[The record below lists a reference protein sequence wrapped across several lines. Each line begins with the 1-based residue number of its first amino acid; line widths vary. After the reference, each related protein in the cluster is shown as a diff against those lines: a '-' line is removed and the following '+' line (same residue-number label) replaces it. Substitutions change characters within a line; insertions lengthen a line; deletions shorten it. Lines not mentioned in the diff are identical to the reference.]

1 MLISRPGHDSADPAT
16 TWAIRVSI
24 AVVFVLIGLD
34 KFLPGPSVSWIVIF
48 NQIGFGQWFRYFTG
62 IIEMVGGVLFL
73 LPFTTTAG
81 AAILAVTMVGA
92 MLTQAVV
99 LKHPGNALVP
109 ALFLGA
115 VFAAY
120 SKLRSSDSD
129 G

>member
-1 MLISRPGHDSADPAT
+1 MRPNDSADPAT
-16 TWAIRVSI
+16 TWAIRVSM
-24 AVVFVLIGLD
+24 AVVFVLTGVD
-34 KFLPGPSVSWIVIF
+34 KFLPGPSKSWIEIF

-73 LPFTTTAG
+73 IPAATTAG

-99 LKHPGNALVP
+99 LKHPGYALVP
-109 ALFLGA
+109 AVFLIA
-115 VFAAY
+115 VVGAY
-120 SKLRSSDSD
+120 SKLGSNSN